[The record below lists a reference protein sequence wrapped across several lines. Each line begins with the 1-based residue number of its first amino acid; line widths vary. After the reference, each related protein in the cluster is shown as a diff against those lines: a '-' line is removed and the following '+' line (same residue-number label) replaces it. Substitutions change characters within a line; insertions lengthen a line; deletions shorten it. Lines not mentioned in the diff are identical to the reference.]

1 MKKCVSVLA
10 LAMVTV
16 MTVLAQE
23 PGEQFTVA
31 TLNVDGLPQK
41 LLVVNV
47 NADGPGDVGTARI
60 GKYLVQKGYDLV
72 MM

>member
-1 MKKCVSVLA
+1 MMKKCVSVLA

-31 TLNVDGLPQK
+31 TLNVD
-41 LLVVNV
+41 
-47 NADGPGDVGTARI
+47 
-60 GKYLVQKGYDLV
+60 
-72 MM
+72 